1 MHNYLQRTYIY
12 IYIFASQ
19 QRSESVNWDHPTGL
33 MKISPKIEQ
42 FFLYH
47 DVFVGF
53 TIFYLKTCWV
63 LYTYIYIYIHI
74 NIMCICIY
82 IYGDGSKPCTS
93 GEYQNGNLH
102 LKIYGIIHRFY
113 HVLSHPMPS
122 ACSHEPARTGHRWP
136 ANFKRSACC
145 GSTAWATSSDGFRAL
160 YKVRPSGDVN
170 VGL

>member
-12 IYIFASQ
+12 IYICFPAKIRVSQ
-19 QRSESVNWDHPTGL
+19 LGSSNRVDENQPQDRTVFFVSRCICGIYNFLSENL
-33 MKISPKIEQ
+33 LSPI
-42 FFLYH
+42 
-47 DVFVGF
+47 
-53 TIFYLKTCWV
+53 
-63 LYTYIYIYIHI
+63 YIYIYIHI